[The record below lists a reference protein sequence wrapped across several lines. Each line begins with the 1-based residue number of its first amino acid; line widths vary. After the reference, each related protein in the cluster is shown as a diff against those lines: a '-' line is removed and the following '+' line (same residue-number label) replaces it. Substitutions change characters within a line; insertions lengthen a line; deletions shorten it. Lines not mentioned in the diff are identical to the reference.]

1 MIPLEL
7 ALGVIGAIVLIISWI
22 WETYESIK
30 VHKIVIHAHF
40 ATLYIVGNAF
50 LAYYSYAINSM
61 VFFWLTIFLL
71 GAIIFEIACSKF
83 LGGHGKK

>member
-1 MIPLEL
+1 MITLEL
-7 ALGVIGAIVLIISWI
+7 ALGVIGAIILIIGWI

-30 VHKIVIHAHF
+30 VHKIVIHTHF
-40 ATLYIVGNAF
+40 AALYIVGNVL

-71 GAIIFEIACSKF
+71 AAIIFELACSKF
-83 LGGHGKK
+83 FKHGKK

>member
-1 MIPLEL
+1 MITLEL
-7 ALGVIGAIVLIISWI
+7 ALGAIGAIVLIIGWI

-30 VHKIVIHAHF
+30 VHKIVIHTHF
-40 ATLYIVGNAF
+40 AALYIVGIL

-71 GAIIFEIACSKF
+71 AAIIFELACSKF
-83 LGGHGKK
+83 FKHGKK